1 MSIIEKALE
10 KLRTGGKPSAD
21 APTSV
26 SAEKKIPIPEKKAS
40 LVESAVADQIGD
52 FSNLS
57 LPESDDYVQTI
68 GIDKTATAKPDVTI
82 DVERLDALG
91 MITPTSSKRSKIA
104 EEYRLIKRP
113 LLDNVANKG
122 AAIVEN
128 VNLIAVTSSL
138 PGEGKTFTAI
148 NLAMSI
154 ASEKDK
160 TVLLVDADVAKP
172 SVMRLLGIKAEK
184 GLTDYLLGEV
194 NSLSDVL
201 LKTDIPNLTILPA
214 GKRDLHSTE
223 LLASENMRMLLQ
235 EISSRYPDRIIIFDS
250 PPLLAT
256 SEASVLANQMGQI
269 IVVVEAGSTSQ
280 DMFKEAIAL
289 VDPEM
294 IIGLVLNKS
303 GQAFGTDYYGSYSY
317 YGHSQS

>member
-10 KLRTGGKPSAD
+10 KLRTGGNSSTGD
-21 APTSV
+21 SSSV
-26 SAEKKIPIPEKKAS
+26 ENKTPIPEKKAS
-40 LVESAVADQIGD
+40 LVESAVAGQMGD

-57 LPESDDYVQTI
+57 TSDTDDYIETV
-68 GIDKTATAKPDVTI
+68 GIDKTTISKPDVTV
-82 DVERLDALG
+82 DVERLEALG

-113 LLDNVANKG
+113 LLDNAANKG
-122 AAIVEN
+122 ATVASN
-128 VNLIAVTSSL
+128 TNLITVTSSL

-148 NLAMSI
+148 NLAISI
-154 ASEKDK
+154 ATERDK

-172 SVMRLLGIKAEK
+172 SVMRILGIKAEK

-201 LKTDIPNLTILPA
+201 LKTDVPNLTILPA

-235 EISSRYPDRIIIFDS
+235 EMSVRYPDRIIIFDS

-269 IVVVEAGSTSQ
+269 MVVVEAGSTSQ
-280 DMFKEAIAL
+280 EVFKEAIAL
-289 VDPEM
+289 IDPEM

-303 GQAFGTDYYGSYSY
+303 GQAFGADYYGSYSY